1 MYTERDQGD
10 VDRKEED
17 KQRIPVKENLE
28 CLRYRF
34 ILVLYFFFKK
44 QKQHEINPY

>member
-1 MYTERDQGD
+1 MFTERDQGD

-28 CLRYRF
+28 CLRYQF
-34 ILVLYFFFKK
+34 ILDLYFFKK